1 MHRAQGKQVFILL
14 LTRGEKGGDPS
25 VRCEEAKV
33 AADIIGA
40 ELLEIGRFPD
50 GALEDHQETVAYIE
64 SNLEKTAATVV
75 FSPSAKDRHQDHRKA
90 AYATIAAARY
100 IPEVYM
106 YETPATIQEFSPQL
120 FVDIRPYLDLKKKAL
135 RAHGSQSSRSYFAE
149 DAVEGLSRYRAFQ
162 AWGGRAATGAV
173 EAFEVGRLVVSSED
187 PSFDS
192 SRRESVST

>member
-1 MHRAQGKQVFILL
+1 MHRAQGKKVFILL
-14 LTRGEKGGDPS
+14 LTRGEKGGDPL
-25 VRCEEAKV
+25 VRCEEAKI

-40 ELLEIGRFPD
+40 QLLEIGRFPD

-64 SNLEKTAATVV
+64 SNLQKIDATVV

-100 IPEVYM
+100 TQEVYM

-149 DAVEGLSRYRAFQ
+149 DAIEGLSRYRAFQ
-162 AWGGRAATGAV
+162 AWSGRAATGAV
-173 EAFEVGRLVVSSED
+173 EAFEVGRVVITNED
-187 PSFDS
+187 QWFHK
-192 SRRESVST
+192 SRRESVGT